1 MRIYNRNKTDRRR
14 FPRVMA
20 PVFYR
25 AQKISAEKQRV
36 SNLSL
41 VGVRIYSDE
50 RLNVGE
56 RLELE
61 VFLPDASTVEARAKV
76 AWIKEMPEG
85 AEAVYDVGMEFVELR
100 EEAIKKLKTVLK

>member
-1 MRIYNRNKTDRRR
+1 M
-14 FPRVMA
+14 
-20 PVFYR
+20 FYR

-50 RLNVGE
+50 RLNVGG

-61 VFLPDASTVEARAKV
+61 FFLPDGSTVEARAKV